1 MSIIINL
8 DLENDYNHVDLTKDL
23 NDKWATKR
31 PDQLSP
37 LDFIQLTVDIYGEA
51 NEMLQSNASVTESGD
66 VSSRENYASEIIWRR
81 SVNVKLD
88 ESQPPDEGL
97 DLGDE

>member
-1 MSIIINL
+1 MITSIIIHV
-8 DLENDYNHVDLTKDL
+8 DLDYNNVDLTKDL

-51 NEMLQSNASVTESGD
+51 NEMLESTASVTESGD
-66 VSSRENYASEIIWRR
+66 VSSRENYASEVIWRR

-88 ESQPPDEGL
+88 ESQLPDEGL